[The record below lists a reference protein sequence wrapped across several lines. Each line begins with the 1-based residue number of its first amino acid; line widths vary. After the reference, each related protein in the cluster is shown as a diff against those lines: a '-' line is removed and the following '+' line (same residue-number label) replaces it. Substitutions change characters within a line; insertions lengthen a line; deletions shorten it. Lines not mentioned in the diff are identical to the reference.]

1 MAIGTLG
8 KPILYSEQL
17 QNVFS
22 NILMI
27 KTSGK
32 IAHIDFGDS
41 FEAAERR
48 EHVPE
53 KVPFRLTRMFVK
65 VSFEN
70 ISQKFQLF
78 RLWR

>member
-1 MAIGTLG
+1 
-8 KPILYSEQL
+8 
-17 QNVFS
+17 
-22 NILMI
+22 MI
-27 KTSGK
+27 KTTGK

-65 VSFEN
+65 VRFEN
-70 ISQKFQLF
+70 SRVKFLKLTSGYGGNGSQWNVQKCVQGLHGYV
-78 RLWR
+78 